1 LTTNR
6 AGNRSLKRLIDQI
19 HPRRR
24 LVLWGLRLILGAMLL
39 AISEI
44 VMWQNPP
51 AHSLLEWATRAV
63 LYVAL
68 AAILIDVTV
77 RFQAHEIA
85 ALGLVC
91 GLYGLVCGTIVTHNA
106 LNALPISLIVRAL
119 GLQTGAAFYGL
130 IFFISVMRGRQVEPR
145 EIAGAAAI
153 GLLWGIWIKWYPA
166 QAAVGWGSV
175 TIESATLYIVGAFV
189 IIGALIIL
197 IAPRFRVIR
206 ETDLQLLW
214 WEWILVGIPLFIAL
228 LVGMSDENVIPAL
241 PFALVTVIA
250 GFVIGGLFLQ
260 KHGFEPSLMAEVT
273 ITAPNAQTYVILFA
287 TFLIAGVIGA
297 AIIGNNVDSI
307 IGAGAYVLVGAIGAL
322 WLPVAFALVGLR
334 AYRRED

>member
-1 LTTNR
+1 M
-6 AGNRSLKRLIDQI
+6 
-19 HPRRR
+19 
-24 LVLWGLRLILGAMLL
+24 ILGAMLL

-130 IFFISVMRGRQVEPR
+130 DRKSVV
-145 EIAGAAAI
+145 
-153 GLLWGIWIKWYPA
+153 
-166 QAAVGWGSV
+166 
-175 TIESATLYIVGAFV
+175 
-189 IIGALIIL
+189 
-197 IAPRFRVIR
+197 
-206 ETDLQLLW
+206 
-214 WEWILVGIPLFIAL
+214 
-228 LVGMSDENVIPAL
+228 
-241 PFALVTVIA
+241 
-250 GFVIGGLFLQ
+250 
-260 KHGFEPSLMAEVT
+260 
-273 ITAPNAQTYVILFA
+273 
-287 TFLIAGVIGA
+287 
-297 AIIGNNVDSI
+297 
-307 IGAGAYVLVGAIGAL
+307 
-322 WLPVAFALVGLR
+322 
-334 AYRRED
+334 